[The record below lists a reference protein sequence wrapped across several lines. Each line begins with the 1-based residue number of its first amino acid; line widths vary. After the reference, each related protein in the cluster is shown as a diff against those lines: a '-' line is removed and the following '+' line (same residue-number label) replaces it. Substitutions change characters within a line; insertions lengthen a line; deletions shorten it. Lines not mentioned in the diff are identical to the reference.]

1 MDNLF
6 LEKGKFGSIW
16 LALTYNC
23 NNKCKW
29 CYASSNLDEFKRRE
43 FKVSEEENLLRLLED
58 LGINDVKLVGGEPT
72 LYKNIIHFLKKLTI
86 RKINTTLVTNGR
98 RLSDR
103 TFSED
108 IRKAGLEYASF
119 SIEGYDDRSHD
130 EETCISG
137 SFAEAI
143 QGMSNSKDLGI
154 RVATN
159 TTITSGNKKHLERIV
174 DFLSTKSDIIT
185 FSICEP
191 WFRSEDYSKSVLSPL
206 EGAKEFERVYRYA
219 KEKRV
224 SVKLTTPI
232 PICNFSEEVRNEM
245 QREGAVG

>member
-103 TFSED
+103 TFQK
-108 IRKAGLEYASF
+108 I
-119 SIEGYDDRSHD
+119 
-130 EETCISG
+130 
-137 SFAEAI
+137 
-143 QGMSNSKDLGI
+143 LG
-154 RVATN
+154 
-159 TTITSGNKKHLERIV
+159 KQ
-174 DFLSTKSDIIT
+174 D
-185 FSICEP
+185 
-191 WFRSEDYSKSVLSPL
+191 
-206 EGAKEFERVYRYA
+206 
-219 KEKRV
+219 
-224 SVKLTTPI
+224 
-232 PICNFSEEVRNEM
+232 
-245 QREGAVG
+245 